1 MPFFLDYVNKKY
13 FFLSEKSQERKKKS
27 DKVIINWAAEIP
39 YNACWTVNNIKIHCV
54 ESTNFKHFS
63 RAMKEFKFF

>member
-39 YNACWTVNNIKIHCV
+39 YNAWWTVN
-54 ESTNFKHFS
+54 
-63 RAMKEFKFF
+63 

>member
-39 YNACWTVNNIKIHCV
+39 YNACWTVN
-54 ESTNFKHFS
+54 
-63 RAMKEFKFF
+63 

>member
-13 FFLSEKSQERKKKS
+13 FFSIRKKSGKKKKS

-39 YNACWTVNNIKIHCV
+39 YNAWWTDN
-54 ESTNFKHFS
+54 
-63 RAMKEFKFF
+63 